1 MSQNTQTSNK
11 RIAKNTMYLYLRMFI
26 SLALSLVTGRVVL
39 RTLGVDDYGINAV
52 VGGVIGMF
60 GVIQVCMIGA
70 TSRFITFELG
80 RGDEKRLKDTFSTT
94 LTIHIIIALV
104 LFVILETVGLWLV
117 NYKLV
122 IPEGRM
128 FAANCVYQFS
138 IVSVMLG
145 VTQTPYSSAIV
156 AHEKMDIYAYF
167 DILNT
172 VLKLVIIYL
181 LLIGNMDKLILYSIL
196 TFCVSTL
203 MIVLNRIYCIRHFPE
218 TRYHFIW
225 DKSLLKPI
233 FAFSGW
239 DILGNVAVMARGEG
253 VTILINMF
261 FGTALNAAAGIAN
274 TVTNAVGGFSSN
286 IIMAVKPQIIKRY
299 ADGEYEAMIKLTHEG
314 TVLCFILMTCLSIPL
329 MSEIHFVL
337 NLWLGIVPAYACVFT
352 NLILL
357 FGIIGCMGSIVMN
370 IVHATGKIKKT
381 SLTNGCIYIMVLPI
395 TYIAYKCG
403 APAWVPFAYNALGL
417 FIGTMCNIYYM
428 TTYVPHLS
436 AIGYFKQTVLPCFA
450 LFIAVG
456 IPVALLHYYM
466 EEGWL
471 RLLASI
477 LLTMVLTGG
486 ISYKFMIDKEQ
497 REKVLMKVKEKF
509 INRR

>member
-1 MSQNTQTSNK
+1 MSSQTTESNK
-11 RIAKNTMYLYLRMFI
+11 RIAKNTLYLYLRMFI
-26 SLALSLVTGRVVL
+26 SLALSIVTGRVVL

-60 GVIQVCMIGA
+60 SVMQVCMIGA

-94 LTIHIIIALV
+94 LTIHIIIAAI
-104 LFVILETVGLWLV
+104 LFVVLETVGLWIL

-138 IVSVMLG
+138 IISLMLG

-156 AHEKMDIYAYF
+156 AHEKMDVYAYF

-203 MIVLNRIYCIRHFPE
+203 MIVLNRVYCLRNFPE
-218 TRYHFIW
+218 THYHFIW

-253 VTILINMF
+253 VTILINVF

-274 TVTNAVGGFSSN
+274 TVTNAVGGFSGN

-299 ADGEYEAMIKLTHEG
+299 ADGEYDAMIKLTHDG
-314 TVLCFILMTCLSIPL
+314 TILCFVLMTCLAVPL

-337 NLWLGIVPAYACVFT
+337 NLWLGMVPAYACVFT

-357 FGIIGCMGSIVMN
+357 FSIIGCMGSIVMN
-370 IVHATGKIKKT
+370 IVHATGRIKKT
-381 SLTNGCIYIMVLPI
+381 SITNGTLYIMVIPV
-395 TYIAYKCG
+395 TYIAFKLG
-403 APAWVPFAYNALGL
+403 APAWVPFAYNAVAL

-428 TTYVPHLS
+428 TTYVPNLS
-436 AIGYFKQTVLPCFA
+436 AVGYFRHTIIPCFL
-450 LFIAVG
+450 LFVAVG
-456 IPVALLHYYM
+456 LPVAMLHWYM
-466 EEGWL
+466 DEGWL
-471 RLLASI
+471 RLMVSI
-477 LLTMVLTGG
+477 VLTVVLTGA
-486 ISYKFMIDKEQ
+486 ISCKFLLDKDV
-497 REKVLMKVKEKF
+497 KVRVVMKVKEILAKML
-509 INRR
+509 